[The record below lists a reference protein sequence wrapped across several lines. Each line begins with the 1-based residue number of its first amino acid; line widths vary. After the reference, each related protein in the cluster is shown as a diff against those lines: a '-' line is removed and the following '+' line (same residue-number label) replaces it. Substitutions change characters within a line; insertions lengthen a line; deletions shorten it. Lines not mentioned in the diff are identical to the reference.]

1 VAAVKAWLLV
11 ALGGGAGSV
20 LRYQVGVLAL
30 RCSEFQ
36 RFPVATVLVNVLG
49 CLAAGWLWG
58 YSERWGG
65 WSEEL
70 RLAVLVGFLGGFT
83 TFSAFGLETFLMV
96 KRGAFGVALTYLL
109 ASLVLGVLAVWAG
122 YTLAA
127 GRG

>member
-1 VAAVKAWLLV
+1 
-11 ALGGGAGSV
+11 
-20 LRYQVGVLAL
+20 
-30 RCSEFQ
+30 
-36 RFPVATVLVNVLG
+36 
-49 CLAAGWLWG
+49 
-58 YSERWGG
+58 
-65 WSEEL
+65 
-70 RLAVLVGFLGGFT
+70 LAVLVGFLGGFT